1 LEEEAA
7 IRNNFLFTNIIL
19 ANRRFFLLLI
29 NNIPV
34 IQSASEG
41 SPSLFLELTEIKMCI
56 KVRLAL
62 GVIHIWLFQSRD
74 KEKYL
79 IC

>member
-19 ANRRFFLLLI
+19 TNRRFFLLLI

-34 IQSASEG
+34 IPSASEG
-41 SPSLFLELTEIKMCI
+41 SPSLFLELTEIEM
-56 KVRLAL
+56 
-62 GVIHIWLFQSRD
+62 
-74 KEKYL
+74 
-79 IC
+79 